1 MFESI
6 LLALA
11 PYGRG
16 KGRDTPRHRT
26 ALIPAAGHR
35 LSTLL
40 DDNGCG
46 WSKYLAVAIRPAG
59 SRRAAQSI
67 LWCTRP
73 TILGPA
79 NQPGVRAGA
88 AGALWMDSINN
99 AHIRSGVTI
108 Q

>member
-46 WSKYLAVAIRPAG
+46 WSKHLAVAIRPAG

-67 LWCTRP
+67 L
-73 TILGPA
+73 
-79 NQPGVRAGA
+79 
-88 AGALWMDSINN
+88 
-99 AHIRSGVTI
+99 
-108 Q
+108 